1 MWPCRQRP
9 ASGTSRGKTAGRTGS
24 VPVPGGSGPVRPMTS
39 ASRHDETKG
48 GKLWHRIRH
57 SMTSA
62 RPATLRHPMIWTCGP
77 CMPVF
82 CRMCAPAGSSLMPV
96 AARGGTR
103 WLSGRR
109 ASGWRPSML
118 RRRWPGRQ
126 RSCWGRRCRAL
137 LRRRG
142 MAGAFRRYLGLCQ
155 PAACGPGGSARCLAA
170 FAACPASRRRD
181 VLQFQVRSG
190 AAPQPGRSSLHGYG
204 RGRCPGPAGCAARS
218 FPAWICG
225 QGRTTVRR
233 SCGNAGSRSLSGA
246 SPLPIEAACLTA

>member
-1 MWPCRQRP
+1 MWPCGQRP

-62 RPATLRHPMIWTCGP
+62 RPATLRHPMIWTCGL

-82 CRMCAPAGSSLMPV
+82 CRMCAPAGSSSMPV

-126 RSCWGRRCRAL
+126 RSCWGRRCPCSASKTWHGRSVSMVSGPVPACCMWP
-137 LRRRG
+137 RRICPMSCG
-142 MAGAFRRYLGLCQ
+142 VCSVPCV
-155 PAACGPGGSARCLAA
+155 PAA
-170 FAACPASRRRD
+170 
-181 VLQFQVRSG
+181 
-190 AAPQPGRSSLHGYG
+190 
-204 RGRCPGPAGCAARS
+204 
-218 FPAWICG
+218 
-225 QGRTTVRR
+225 
-233 SCGNAGSRSLSGA
+233 
-246 SPLPIEAACLTA
+246 